1 LVLHDTLI
9 RATRNAK
16 GTAIQNAVVEKPG
29 RPPIYVFFSMLSGKR
44 VTISL
49 HYHPSEKRPS
59 LIARLGPGATLLE
72 LKISCG
78 TRCYVD
84 LCMTRDT
91 ISADWRSNARFIDA
105 VREIFKGTVLTRM
118 KNVAQGPLVDIL
130 ASPTEMSK
138 VVSAMLRETYPWSP
152 QRVNLAYPP
161 KPITNTTGIRKVS
174 VFPVPN
180 VTMGQNGHRALNI
193 AITKNRANVLLPRLK
208 SMMHVMQSILL
219 AKPWVDTPGLF
230 NAHHVR
236 HVTANLYVQYV
247 KQFGMFVVHVSDDRH
262 HSAALTSMT
271 VRVTQDGTLAGFA
284 IRHGYERL
292 MIDMDNPARVLVSV
306 SSFPNANAIHRSI
319 MAFVTDVLPGKL
331 RGTARGKLAN
341 VLQRPTFWAEVP
353 RNTGAKI
360 ISTNKILTSP
370 R

>member
-29 RPPIYVFFSMLSGKR
+29 RPPIYVFFSLLPGKR

-72 LKISCG
+72 LKILCG

-91 ISADWRSNARFIDA
+91 ISATWHPSDSRFIDA

-118 KNVAQGPLVDIL
+118 KDVVQGPLVDIL

-138 VVSAMLRETYPWSP
+138 VVSAMLRKWSP
-152 QRVNLAYPP
+152 QRVHLAYPP
-161 KPITNTTGIRKVS
+161 KTRRNNTGIPKVG

-180 VTMGQNGHRALNI
+180 ATMGQNAHRALNN
-193 AITKNRANVLLPRLK
+193 AITKNRANVLLLPRLK
-208 SMMHVMQSILL
+208 SMMDVMQSILL
-219 AKPWVDTPGLF
+219 AKPWVDTSGLF

-236 HVTANLYVQYV
+236 HVTANLYVQYL
-247 KQFGMFVVHVSDDRH
+247 KQFGKFVVHVSDDRR

-271 VRVTQDGTLAGFA
+271 VRITHDGTLAGFA

-292 MIDMDNPARVLVSV
+292 MIDMDNPARVLVSM
-306 SSFPNANAIHRSI
+306 SSFANVIHRSI

-341 VLQRPTFWAEVP
+341 VLQRPSFWAEVP

-360 ISTNKILTSP
+360 ISTNKILSSP
-370 R
+370 Q